1 MKRQTR
7 SGLASAGALV
17 FAGMGFALMM
27 CEPSG
32 QDEMGG
38 WVATMLAT
46 KAAGILAFTLA
57 LALMAP
63 KKEKR

>member
-1 MKRQTR
+1 MKRETR
-7 SGLASAGALV
+7 SGLASAAALAC
-17 FAGMGFALMM
+17 AGLGLALMV

-32 QDEMGG
+32 HDEIGG